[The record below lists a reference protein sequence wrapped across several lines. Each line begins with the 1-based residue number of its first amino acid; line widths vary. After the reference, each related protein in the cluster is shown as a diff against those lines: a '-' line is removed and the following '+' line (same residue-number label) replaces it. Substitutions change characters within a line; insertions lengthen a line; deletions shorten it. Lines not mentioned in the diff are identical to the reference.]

1 MSRKRA
7 YRSKMRILAD
17 MMRAIQREGDEGAGP
32 TKILY
37 AANLSHDRLTQYID
51 ELVEK
56 ELIIEEE
63 PVSNNRTY
71 FLTEK
76 GRDFLREFIR
86 IERFSEAF
94 GIDI

>member
-17 MMRAIQREGDEGAGP
+17 MMRCIQEEGDDGAGP

-37 AANLSHDRLTQYID
+37 SANLSHDRLTQYLD

-56 ELIIEEE
+56 ELVVLSEENGSSK
-63 PVSNNRTY
+63 VYR
-71 FLTEK
+71 LTEK
-76 GRDFLREFIR
+76 GREFLREFAKM
-86 IERFSEAF
+86 EKFSEAF
-94 GIDI
+94 GIEI

>member
-17 MMRAIQREGDEGAGP
+17 MMRAIQSEAEEGAGP

-37 AANLSHDRLTQYID
+37 AANLSHDRLKQYID

-56 ELIIEEE
+56 ELIVEED
-63 PVSNNRTY
+63 PDSNNRIY

-76 GRDFLREFIR
+76 GREFLREFIR

-94 GIDI
+94 GIEI

>member
-1 MSRKRA
+1 MSKKRA

-37 AANLSHDRLTQYID
+37 AANLSHDRLTQYLD
-51 ELVEK
+51 ELIEK
-56 ELIIEEE
+56 ELIKERNPE
-63 PVSNNRTY
+63 NDNRVY
-71 FLTEK
+71 FLTQK
-76 GRDFLREFIR
+76 GMEFLREFVR

-94 GIDI
+94 GIEV

>member
-17 MMRAIQREGDEGAGP
+17 MMRAIQSEGEEGAGP

-37 AANLSHDRLTQYID
+37 TANLSHDRLKQYID
-51 ELVEK
+51 ELVNK
-56 ELIIEEE
+56 ELIVEED
-63 PVSNNRTY
+63 PDGNNRTY

-76 GRDFLREFIR
+76 GREFLREFIR

>member
-1 MSRKRA
+1 MSKKRP

-17 MMRAIQREGDEGAGP
+17 MMRAIQSEGEEGAGP

-56 ELIIEEE
+56 ELIIELQ
-63 PVSNNRTY
+63 SDNANRNY
-71 FLTEK
+71 ILTEK
-76 GRDFLREFIR
+76 GREFLREFVR

>member
-1 MSRKRA
+1 MSKKRP

-17 MMRAIQREGDEGAGP
+17 MMRAIQSEGEEGAGP

-37 AANLSHDRLTQYID
+37 SANLSHDRLTQYLD

-56 ELIIEEE
+56 ELIQEMDPEN
-63 PVSNNRTY
+63 SSRSY
-71 FLTEK
+71 LLTEK
-76 GRDFLREFIR
+76 GREFLKEFVR

-94 GIDI
+94 GIEI

>member
-7 YRSKMRILAD
+7 YRSKMRILSD
-17 MMRAIQREGDEGAGP
+17 MMRTIQSEGDEGAGP

-37 AANLSHDRLTQYID
+37 AANLSHDRLKQYID
-51 ELVEK
+51 ELIEK
-56 ELIIEEE
+56 ELIREEG
-63 PVSNNRTY
+63 VDSNNRTY

-76 GRDFLREFIR
+76 GREFLREFVR

>member
-1 MSRKRA
+1 MSRKRP

-17 MMRAIQREGDEGAGP
+17 MMRAIQKEAEEGAGP

-37 AANLSHDRLTQYID
+37 AANLSHDRLTQYLD
-51 ELVEK
+51 ELLEK
-56 ELIIEEE
+56 ELVTETG
-63 PVSNNRTY
+63 PDNNSRIY

-76 GRDFLREFIR
+76 GREFLREFIR

-94 GIDI
+94 GIEI

>member
-17 MMRAIQREGDEGAGP
+17 MMRAIQKEGEEGAGP

-37 AANLSHDRLTQYID
+37 AANLSHDRLTQYL
-51 ELVEK
+51 E
-56 ELIIEEE
+56 ELIEKDLIKDENPE
-63 PVSNNRTY
+63 SDNRIY

-76 GRDFLREFIR
+76 GREFLREFIR
-86 IERFSEAF
+86 MERFSEAF
-94 GIDI
+94 GIEI